1 LDNCVTGDFL
11 VKFARSLARHAE
23 KYDQAFSEIEPV
35 GLTIAETARVLAA
48 TGMALKLAAGH
59 VELTMAE
66 SMTILTDGADFIVG
80 IGAAMSAVD
89 GSGQVELGGQI
100 LVWIRSILV
109 RTIDL
114 LRSGRWTCP
123 CEGTHGQNPTC
134 TLVPVLARDLS
145 MVGGWPS
152 PGAAWSRRLRPG
164 CWNGPQGSSGTT
176 GLNSVPAVTP
186 GQSMRVIAQAVIE
199 LAFQRVSQAHAISQG
214 RLVLERL
221 LRRSC

>member
-1 LDNCVTGDFL
+1 MSNIQDSKKFRDRAVLLREQAALHGITLVPGEADRLLADRLSAVAGQMGISERWALDNYVTGDFV

-23 KYDQAFSEIEPV
+23 TYDQAVSEIEPV

-66 SMTILTDGADFIVG
+66 SMAMLTDGADFIVG
-80 IGAAMSAVD
+80 IGAAMSAAD

-134 TLVPVLARDLS
+134 TLVRVLARDLS
-145 MVGGWPS
+145 LVGGWPS
-152 PGAAWSRRLRPG
+152 PG
-164 CWNGPQGSSGTT
+164 
-176 GLNSVPAVTP
+176 PAEEP
-186 GQSMRVIAQAVIE
+186 SIGQ
-199 LAFQRVSQAHAISQG
+199 
-214 RLVLERL
+214 
-221 LRRSC
+221 

>member
-1 LDNCVTGDFL
+1 MSNIHDGKKFRDRAVLLREQAALHGITLVPGEADRLLADRLSAVAGQMGISERWALDNYVTGDFV

-23 KYDQAFSEIEPV
+23 TYDQAVSEIEPV

-66 SMTILTDGADFIVG
+66 SMAMLTDGADFIVG
-80 IGAAMSAVD
+80 IGAAMSAAD

-114 LRSGRWTCP
+114 LRSGTWTCP
-123 CEGTHGQNPTC
+123 CEGTHGQNPSC

-145 MVGGWPS
+145 LAGGWPS
-152 PGAAWSRRLRPG
+152 PGPAEEPST
-164 CWNGPQGSSGTT
+164 GSSDF
-176 GLNSVPAVTP
+176 
-186 GQSMRVIAQAVIE
+186 GQR
-199 LAFQRVSQAHAISQG
+199 
-214 RLVLERL
+214 
-221 LRRSC
+221 